1 MADSTKKPTKRRAYA
16 APVIRDEEVF
26 ERLAMAG
33 PSRVCT
39 GEPGVCGTPANP
51 TGVVSEP

>member
-16 APVIRDEEVF
+16 TPVIRDEEVF